1 MLIPHNPPINSVS
14 DTVFTGSTRQ
24 AFSSS
29 FLFFPH
35 ELFLTRHFCAVCP
48 IMYGDGR
55 DKVTA

>member
-29 FLFFPH
+29 FFFFPH
-35 ELFLTRHFCAVCP
+35 ELFLTRHFRAVCP